1 MTCPSELVCV
11 QTQREGSRILLFS
24 HFPCQSRASL
34 LSGDSKE
41 EVTGG
46 LSEGALGNHVS
57 VSSSISVTLVLSF
70 LMSLHHFCE
79 VLVGYLVGRC

>member
-11 QTQREGSRILLFS
+11 QTQREGSCILLFS
-24 HFPCQSRASL
+24 RFPCQSRAPL
-34 LSGDSKE
+34 LSGDSEE

-46 LSEGALGNHVS
+46 LSEGALRNHVS

-70 LMSLHHFCE
+70 LMSLHLCE
-79 VLVGYLVGRC
+79 DLVGYLVGRC